1 MNYNKFDII
10 TFDDNNKVVVLEK
23 IEYEGTTYLYVD
35 KVNQEETNTLKKFHI
50 LRVDNDYLQK
60 ETDTE
65 ILTNILPLFSNKIKL
80 EDI

>member
-10 TFDDNNKVVVLEK
+10 TFDDNSKVVVLEK
-23 IEYEGTTYLYVD
+23 IEYRGITYLYVD
-35 KVNQEETNTLKKFHI
+35 KVNFDETNTLKKFHI
-50 LRVDNDYLQK
+50 LRVDGEYLQK